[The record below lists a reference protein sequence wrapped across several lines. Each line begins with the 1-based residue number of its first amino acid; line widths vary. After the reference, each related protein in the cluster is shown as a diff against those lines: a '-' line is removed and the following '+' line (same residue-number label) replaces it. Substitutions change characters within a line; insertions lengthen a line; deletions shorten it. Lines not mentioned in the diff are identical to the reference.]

1 MTLQLGQPELL
12 RQTAYLNGEW
22 CEADSGART
31 EIFNPATGE
40 LIGAVPNMGRGE
52 TRRSI
57 EAAQAAQP
65 AWRALTAKE
74 RCAAAALVRT
84 DAGESGRPG
93 ADHDRRTG
101 QAAGRG
107 AG

>member
-1 MTLQLGQPELL
+1 MTLQLGQPDLL

-40 LIGAVPNMGRGE
+40 LIGAVPNMGRDE
-52 TRRSI
+52 ARRAI
-57 EAAQAAQP
+57 EAADKALP

-74 RCAAAALVRT
+74 RATKRAEKAAAPAE
-84 DAGESGRPG
+84 DA
-93 ADHDRRTG
+93 
-101 QAAGRG
+101 AA
-107 AG
+107 

>member
-1 MTLQLGQPELL
+1 MNLQLGQPDLL

-22 CEADSGART
+22 READSGART

-52 TRRSI
+52 TRRAI

-74 RCAAAALVRT
+74 RAARL
-84 DAGESGRPG
+84 
-93 ADHDRRTG
+93 RRWYELMLEN
-101 QAAGRG
+101 QE
-107 AG
+107 